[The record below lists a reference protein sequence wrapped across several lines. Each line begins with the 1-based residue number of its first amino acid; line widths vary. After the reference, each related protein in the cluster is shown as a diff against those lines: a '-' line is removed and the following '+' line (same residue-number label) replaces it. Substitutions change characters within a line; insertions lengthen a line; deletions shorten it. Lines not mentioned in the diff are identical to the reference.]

1 MLKSKTKTVLIIII
15 IAILIISVILIN
27 PFKRGALIDEQ
38 FPDADSL
45 LEAIANGDKP
55 DLILMDTDMPG
66 IKGYEACDRIKNN
79 ENTKD
84 IKIIGVS
91 GNITDS
97 YEQKWREAR
106 GDHFISKPFDLDNLL
121 NKTKELLGE

>member
-1 MLKSKTKTVLIIII
+1 MAKKIYVVDDNASVRGLS
-15 IAILIISVILIN
+15 ILFYRS
-27 PFKRGALIDEQ
+27 RGYETRE